1 MNADIKVS
9 MWKDDDS
16 ERAEIKI
23 RSWGD
28 LSELRFRNGDLCGVA
43 EFSSMDINRLLET
56 IKEAERQRI
65 DPDPKMI
72 ASLEYVMDRI
82 DYLDDSKTRLY
93 LEVEAEMPIASCGSI
108 LLTPN
113 LGDSELPPDGSSDG

>member
-9 MWKDDDS
+9 IWENDDS
-16 ERAEIKI
+16 ERADIRI
-23 RSWGD
+23 RSLGAI
-28 LSELRFRNGDLCGVA
+28 SELRFRQQDLCGVA
-43 EFSSMDINRLLET
+43 NFTSVDIRRLLDT

-72 ASLEYVMDRI
+72 ESLEYVMDRI
-82 DYLDDSKTRLY
+82 DYLDDEKSRLY
-93 LEVEAEMPIASCGSI
+93 LQIEAEMPIAACGSV

-113 LGDSELPPDGSSDG
+113 DTDDDAKA